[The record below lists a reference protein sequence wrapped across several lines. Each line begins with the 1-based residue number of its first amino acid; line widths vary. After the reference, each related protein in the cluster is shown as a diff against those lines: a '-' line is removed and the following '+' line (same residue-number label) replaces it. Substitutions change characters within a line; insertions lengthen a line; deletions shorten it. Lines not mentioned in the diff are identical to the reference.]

1 MPLLLPVTNAIASA
15 VSISDGYYIRVH
27 DPGTLPE
34 SFNVALI

>member
-1 MPLLLPVTNAIASA
+1 MPLLLPVTNAIAIA
-15 VSISDGYYIRVH
+15 VSSDGYYISVH